1 MIKGGPKI
9 INDGLVLCLDA
20 HDAKSYAGEPTT
32 NLSPNSDY
40 SGASL
45 DTINSGSNG
54 GWGTTFDRWISEIEG
69 PGGKTVK
76 AFYLKLTGSTGSAPH
91 AEGGAYEV
99 SGIDSQYAS
108 LTSGN
113 SYRVSAWAKVVRA
126 DGSSTSHSNANVLY
140 LTGTASLGSST
151 MTVGTEWT
159 KISASFSISSTGN
172 YRLRHYFYSVSVGDI
187 LVITEPQIE
196 LKSYNTPYVLSSRS
210 ATNGWVDR
218 TTNNNDGTLTNMI
231 GTGASHYRD
240 GQVIMPVANSYL
252 DFDATDDR
260 VAIGSIGSMTAFTVE
275 LWINPDAVQ
284 DYQNPIDCNYS
295 YNGTTGNIGPRLELR
310 TGASPNW
317 IISGDTGNNNNYYYI
332 VARSGAPSA
341 GTWYHAA
348 LTYDGSG
355 NASGLKSYWD
365 GSLVTSGATNV
376 NTPSAVWVNT
386 MNNVQLGLGFHL
398 GSSRHFNGQISTTKI
413 YNKAL
418 TAAQILSNYN
428 ATKGRFL

>member
-1 MIKGGPKI
+1 MIKGGPRI
-9 INDGLVLCLDA
+9 ITDGLVLCLDA

-32 NLSPNSDY
+32 NVLQYPESINTGPTKESW
-40 SGASL
+40 SGTITENAVTAPDGTVTATKIEATSGYVYERL
-45 DTINSGSNG
+45 YINTSYNGVSFGVGDTITYSVWIKMLDGTQTTSNGPYIWNYNSPTYGIVARDLSGLGPDWKLYKMTYTIQSHQTNFSISYSASNG
-54 GWGTTFDRWISEIEG
+54 G
-69 PGGKTVK
+69 V
-76 AFYLKLTGSTGSAPH
+76 
-91 AEGGAYEV
+91 
-99 SGIDSQYAS
+99 
-108 LTSGN
+108 
-113 SYRVSAWAKVVRA
+113 
-126 DGSSTSHSNANVLY
+126 
-140 LTGTASLGSST
+140 TGTYAI
-151 MTVGTEWT
+151 W
-159 KISASFSISSTGN
+159 
-172 YRLRHYFYSVSVGDI
+172 H
-187 LVITEPQIE
+187 PQLE
-196 LKSYNTPYVLSSRS
+196 VKSYNTSYVETSRS

-218 TTNNNDGTLTNMI
+218 SGNSNSGTLTNMI

-252 DFDATDDR
+252 DFDASDDR

-355 NASGLKSYWD
+355 NASGVKSYWN

-418 TAAQILSNYN
+418 TAAEVLSNYN
-428 ATKGRFL
+428 ATKGRFS